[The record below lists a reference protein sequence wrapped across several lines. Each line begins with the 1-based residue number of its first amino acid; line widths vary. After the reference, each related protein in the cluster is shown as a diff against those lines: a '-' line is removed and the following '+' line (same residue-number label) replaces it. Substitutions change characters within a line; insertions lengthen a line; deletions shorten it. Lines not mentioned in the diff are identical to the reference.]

1 VAAITPDTAA
11 SREAGLAAIAKHLSG
26 FYASREGTDQASVQ
40 RAIDGAQQAWMQN
53 VFPAMKVKWGT
64 YPNHIGHTDSNG
76 CFRCHDDGHRAKDGS
91 VIKQECE
98 LCHTFP

>member
-1 VAAITPDTAA
+1 
-11 SREAGLAAIAKHLSG
+11 
-26 FYASREGTDQASVQ
+26 
-40 RAIDGAQQAWMQN
+40 MQN

-64 YPNHIGHTDSNG
+64 YPNHIGHTDSTG
-76 CFRCHDDGHRAKDGS
+76 CFRCHDDGHKAKDGS